1 MGRKFLRGMRGLDS
15 WFGVARRRRCAGV
28 ERPCLEDNIWT
39 RRLVILCG
47 TTVTLLAFTMLCPS
61 MPKLVHAD
69 GEGATTSTGTRA
81 ASTVGLSVPE
91 TIPFGEVTV
100 APEGSTTTATA
111 SIGVTTSESAGYKL
125 YLYAEDNNLRVKNP
139 QTVEVISATESTQ
152 SLENLEARTWGYD
165 LTVGDVTGT
174 SFARMPED
182 GTNPIVEKD
191 TAEGNAANDVYT
203 LTLGAKLDST
213 TPPGTYAGKITMSVV
228 AEPAKIVVTYDA
240 NGGYFNNDEGWT
252 SDVITYT
259 MEENPIPSGEVMTPT
274 RPGYLFWGWYNDAA
288 GSWQNEFEVS
298 ADMQTS
304 TVYAKWLLE
313 VGPIQD
319 YTNAQCA
326 AQASTTEVAAT
337 DSRGGVENA
346 YSLRYITG
354 SDGTGLCWMTT
365 NLRVAGGTQLT
376 SSNSDLPEG
385 TTYVVPEADSTL
397 EDSYEEGRVYGKGGA
412 PAGYWY
418 NYCAASAGEVCTS
431 SQMQVANQSIC
442 PKGWRLPT
450 INEAKS
456 IAGTS
461 YVPMFTPV
469 IGGLQLAHSAS
480 STDSGYW
487 WTSISSWQNH
497 PQHWVLR
504 YRGGE
509 LDADGIAVLDING
522 AFVRCVSSN

>member
-1 MGRKFLRGMRGLDS
+1 MGRKFLRGMRGLGS
-15 WFGVARRRRCAGV
+15 WFGVARRHRCAGV
-28 ERPCLEDNIWT
+28 GRPCLEGSIWT

-47 TTVTLLAFTMLCPS
+47 TTVTLLAFAMLCPS
-61 MPKLVHAD
+61 MPKPVHAD
-69 GEGATTSTGTRA
+69 GEGTTTSTGARA
-81 ASTVGLSVPE
+81 ASTVGLSVPG
-91 TIPFGEVTV
+91 TILFEEVTV

-125 YLYAEDNNLRVKNP
+125 YLYAEDNNLRAKNP

-165 LTVGDVTGT
+165 LTVGDATGT
-174 SFARMPED
+174 SFAKMPED

-213 TPPGTYAGKITMSVV
+213 TPPGTYAGKITISVV

-313 VGPIQD
+313 VGSIQD
-319 YTNAQCA
+319 YTNTQCA

-337 DSRGGVENA
+337 DSRGGVNNV
-346 YSLRYITG
+346 YSLRYITDRYG
-354 SDGTGLCWMTT
+354 KGVCWMTT
-365 NLRVAGGTQLT
+365 NLRVASGTKLT
-376 SSNSDLPEG
+376 SMDSDLPEG
-385 TTYVVPEADSTL
+385 ITYIIPETDLTL
-397 EDSYEEGRVYGKGGA
+397 GDSYEEGRVHDSGSDTI
-412 PAGYWY
+412 GYWY
-418 NYCAASAGEVCTS
+418 NYCAASAGQIC
-431 SQMQVANQSIC
+431 SQTIQMHPTQSIC
-442 PKGWRLPT
+442 PKGWELPLSVGYGEGADHIASFAPVSAGYFAEGRLQNVWSGGFWWT
-450 INEAKS
+450 QGLTGNNGEHYILRYMNGDT
-456 IAGTS
+456 IAGQYSLIDS
-461 YVPMFTPV
+461 Y
-469 IGGLQLAHSAS
+469 GLS
-480 STDSGYW
+480 
-487 WTSISSWQNH
+487 
-497 PQHWVLR
+497 
-504 YRGGE
+504 
-509 LDADGIAVLDING
+509 
-522 AFVRCVSSN
+522 VRCVRSD